1 MLRSAM
7 GAFRVLDRSASSPR
21 GDARPTRPT
30 RWQGS
35 VGRAIT
41 GRVTQRSPPSILV
54 VDPDRRM
61 YSVFESLF
69 GPAGFQVVGVPSAE
83 EALEVL
89 AQRRPAALVTEL
101 LLGAMDGLTLLR
113 QVRRDRPGLPIIV
126 CTGAPSAYSAAQ
138 ALRDGADDYCLKRRD
153 TATHLRATIRRAMR
167 RRAHQGEIE
176 RLLKEIAELNDRF
189 LSAMVELER
198 ENQTLM
204 ERLRSEVPPPE
215 GFRVLVVDDD
225 VSIVA
230 VLEALLRSQP
240 GVDVVG
246 LTHGAEA
253 RQALATQVFDLVLT
267 DVQLGDD
274 NGVDLAAWIH
284 ENRPSTAVALMTGFA
299 TLDSAVAAIREGVIG
314 YLQKPFT
321 DLDEVLGKVLEVKD
335 KLEAERRQNAWMR
348 AFHARNADFMARY
361 RLLKT
366 KLTTLQREST

>member
-1 MLRSAM
+1 
-7 GAFRVLDRSASSPR
+7 
-21 GDARPTRPT
+21 
-30 RWQGS
+30 
-35 VGRAIT
+35 
-41 GRVTQRSPPSILV
+41 
-54 VDPDRRM
+54 M

-69 GPAGFQVVGVPSAE
+69 GPAGFLVVGVPTAE
-83 EALEVL
+83 EALDVL
-89 AQRRPAALVTEL
+89 ALRRPAALVTEL

-113 QVRRDRPGLPIIV
+113 QVRRERPGLPIIV
-126 CTGAPSAYSAAQ
+126 CTEAPSAYSAAQ

-153 TATHLRATIRRAMR
+153 TAAHLRSAIRRAMR

-198 ENQTLM
+198 ENQVLM

-240 GVDVVG
+240 GIDVTG

-253 RQALATQVFDLVLT
+253 RLALANEVFDLVLT

-299 TLDSAVAAIREGVIG
+299 TADSAVAAIREGVIG

>member
-1 MLRSAM
+1 
-7 GAFRVLDRSASSPR
+7 
-21 GDARPTRPT
+21 
-30 RWQGS
+30 
-35 VGRAIT
+35 
-41 GRVTQRSPPSILV
+41 
-54 VDPDRRM
+54 M

-69 GPAGFQVVGVPSAE
+69 GPAGFVVVGVPTAE
-83 EALEVL
+83 EALDVL

-113 QVRRDRPGLPIIV
+113 QVRRERPGLPIIV
-126 CTGAPSAYSAAQ
+126 CTEVPSAYSAAQ

-153 TATHLRATIRRAMR
+153 TATHLRSTIRRAMR
-167 RRAHQGEIE
+167 RRAHQAEIE

-198 ENQTLM
+198 ENQALM
-204 ERLRSEVPPPE
+204 ERLRSEVPPPD

-321 DLDEVLGKVLEVKD
+321 DLDEVLGKVLEAKD

>member
-1 MLRSAM
+1 
-7 GAFRVLDRSASSPR
+7 
-21 GDARPTRPT
+21 
-30 RWQGS
+30 
-35 VGRAIT
+35 
-41 GRVTQRSPPSILV
+41 
-54 VDPDRRM
+54 M

-69 GPAGFQVVGVPSAE
+69 GPAGFQVVGVPTAE
-83 EALEVL
+83 EALDVL

-113 QVRRDRPGLPIIV
+113 QVRRERPGLPIIV
-126 CTGAPSAYSAAQ
+126 CTEAPSAYSAAQ

-153 TATHLRATIRRAMR
+153 TATHLRATLRRAMR

-198 ENQTLM
+198 ENQALM

-299 TLDSAVAAIREGVIG
+299 TVDSAVAAIREGVIG

>member
-1 MLRSAM
+1 
-7 GAFRVLDRSASSPR
+7 
-21 GDARPTRPT
+21 
-30 RWQGS
+30 
-35 VGRAIT
+35 
-41 GRVTQRSPPSILV
+41 
-54 VDPDRRM
+54 M

-69 GPAGFQVVGVPSAE
+69 GPAGFVVVGVPTAE
-83 EALEVL
+83 EALDVL

-113 QVRRDRPGLPIIV
+113 QVRRERPGLPIIV
-126 CTGAPSAYSAAQ
+126 CTEAPSAYSAAQ

-153 TATHLRATIRRAMR
+153 TATHLRSTIRRAMR

-198 ENQTLM
+198 ENQALM
-204 ERLRSEVPPPE
+204 ERLRSEVPPPD

>member
-1 MLRSAM
+1 
-7 GAFRVLDRSASSPR
+7 
-21 GDARPTRPT
+21 
-30 RWQGS
+30 
-35 VGRAIT
+35 
-41 GRVTQRSPPSILV
+41 
-54 VDPDRRM
+54 M